1 MVLEHYS
8 QWLLMNQILYAQ
20 ATQAQWSVQWFT
32 LCGVVLQHITTNSIL
47 EVKLLLIHLIC

>member
-8 QWLLMNQILYAQ
+8 QWLLMNQLLYAH
-20 ATQAQWSVQWFT
+20 ATQAQWRQWFT
-32 LCGVVLQHITTNSIL
+32 LCGAVLQHITTNSIL